1 MIKSIKGTKD
11 LLPTDVFN
19 IQDIEKHLVQFLSI
33 HGYGEIRTPIF
44 ESTELFA
51 RSVGEHT
58 DIVNKEM
65 YTWIDQNGQSLT
77 LRPEMTA
84 SVIRAYIQKQIWKS
98 EPISK
103 YFYIGPAFRRERP
116 QKGRLRQF
124 HQFGVESIGSDNPEQ
139 DAEVISMAYNIYKMF
154 GIDKL
159 SVKINSLGSKDC
171 RQKYSKDL
179 KESLKKFRNDFNENE
194 IKRLENNPL
203 RILDTKN
210 KKIRKIIE
218 ENAPSIFNYI
228 SNDDKKHFDMI
239 KKILNELN
247 IPYIHDQGLV
257 RGLDYYTKTVFEIT
271 SDTLGAQDALCGGGR
286 YDNLVENL
294 GGKSVPAIGFAA
306 GLERLLIAMNLENEE
321 NMFTDIYIVN
331 QETQI
336 IPQIMNLA
344 DIIRKE
350 LGVSVYVDSLRRS
363 MKSQLRHAD
372 KLNAKYCIIFDY
384 EKLKTEKVYIKNM
397 NENEQQI
404 ISVEK
409 IISYFEQDS

>member
-159 SVKINSLGSKDC
+159 SVKINSLGSIDC

-306 GLERLLIAMNLENEE
+306 GLERLLISMNLENEE

-404 ISVEK
+404 IHVEK

>member
-11 LLPTDVFN
+11 LLPKDVLN
-19 IQDIEKHLVQFLSI
+19 IQDIEKHLMQFLSI

-58 DIVNKEM
+58 DIVKKEM
-65 YTWIDQNGQSLT
+65 YTWVDQNGQSLT

-84 SVIRAYIQKQIWKS
+84 SVIRSYIQKQIWKS

-124 HQFGVESIGSDNPEQ
+124 HQFGIESIGSQNPEQ

-154 GIDKL
+154 GIENL
-159 SVKINSLGSKDC
+159 SVKINSLGSIDC
-171 RQKYSKDL
+171 RQKYSKAL
-179 KESLKKFRNDFNENE
+179 KESLKKFKNDFNENE

-210 KKIRKIIE
+210 KKIRKIID

-228 SNDDKKHFDMI
+228 SDKDKKHFEMI
-239 KKILNELN
+239 KKILIELN
-247 IPYIHDQGLV
+247 IPYVHDQGLV

-286 YDNLVENL
+286 YDNLIENL
-294 GGKSVPAIGFAA
+294 GGKSIPAIGFAA
-306 GLERLLIAMNLENEE
+306 GMERLLIAMNLESID

-331 QETQI
+331 QEAKI

-372 KLNAKYCIIFDY
+372 KLNAKYCVIFDY

-397 NENEQQI
+397 NQNEQQTV
-404 ISVEK
+404 SVEK

>member
-11 LLPTDVFN
+11 LLPKDVLN
-19 IQDIEKHLVQFLSI
+19 IQDIEKHLIQFLSI

-58 DIVNKEM
+58 DIVKKEM
-65 YTWIDQNGQSLT
+65 YTWVDQNGQSLT

-84 SVIRAYIQKQIWKS
+84 SVVRSYIQKQIWKS

-124 HQFGVESIGSDNPEQ
+124 HQFGIESIGSQNPEQ

-154 GIDKL
+154 GIENL
-159 SVKINSLGSKDC
+159 SVKINSLGSIDC
-171 RQKYSKDL
+171 RQKYSKSL
-179 KESLKKFRNDFNENE
+179 KESLKKFKNDFNENE

-210 KKIRKIIE
+210 KKIRKIID

-228 SNDDKKHFDMI
+228 SDKDKKHFEMI

-247 IPYIHDQGLV
+247 IPYVHDQGLV

-286 YDNLVENL
+286 YDNLIENL
-294 GGKSVPAIGFAA
+294 GGKSIPAIGFAA
-306 GLERLLIAMNLENEE
+306 GMERLLIAMNLESID

-331 QETQI
+331 QEAKI

-372 KLNAKYCIIFDY
+372 KLNAKYCVIFDY

-397 NENEQQI
+397 NQNEQQTV
-404 ISVEK
+404 SVEK

>member
-154 GIDKL
+154 GIEKL
-159 SVKINSLGSKDC
+159 SVNINSLGSIDC
-171 RQKYSKDL
+171 RQKYSNDL
-179 KESLKKFRNDFNENE
+179 KESLKKFKNDFNESE

-271 SDTLGAQDALCGGGR
+271 SDALGAQDALCGGGR

-404 ISVEK
+404 IHVEK